1 MHARHHERNHHNI
14 VFTGLRAQGVSP
26 YDCVASSGDGIYQLV
41 LTDSDGCPADGST
54 IVSQLKGHNGVLK
67 SEPFELFAFAGQNN
81 LQIYCSFQFCFT
93 AEDPLCTDR
102 CTTRRMARLTTT
114 SYHTADTTSSDYQ
127 RSCTTDYYYWYTSP
141 YYYWSSPSY
150 WYRKKREANATEFA
164 TAQVEI
170 IKESTSTVT
179 KQTASMAANNTAGLV
194 AWATLLFLAFLRFF
208 KA

>member
-1 MHARHHERNHHNI
+1 MQESDKQATTVI
-14 VFTGLRAQGVSP
+14 ASLRAQGVSP

-41 LTDSDGCPADGST
+41 LTDSDGLNKAAVLKIPACSMFSCFGCPADGST

-170 IKESTSTVT
+170 IKGEKIVD
-179 KQTASMAANNTAGLV
+179 GI
-194 AWATLLFLAFLRFF
+194 
-208 KA
+208 